1 MLSERVQSAIVIL
14 VMLAGAFFLPSWGVL
29 AVLLI
34 ICAIGLSEFYSL
46 MRAAQI
52 PHYRRTGITAGLLL
66 IMLTWLSLHY
76 GDAELSYDWEWF
88 LLFSIVAGI
97 FVREFIQKNNA
108 LGIQA
113 IGATLF
119 GVMYVAFMLNFLTK
133 LLMAWGGMD
142 GRWLVLYLIVI
153 VKSSDIGA
161 YFAGCHLGRHKL
173 IPRISPAKTWEG
185 CAGGL
190 FAGVVASLIF
200 YVLRKGNLDVVAVP
214 LADAICLGLLLA
226 VFGIIGDL
234 AESLLKRAAGVK
246 DSGTLFRGM
255 GGILDVLDSLLFSAP
270 ALYVYSRLFLER
282 LPH

>member
-1 MLSERVQSAIVIL
+1 MLRDRVQSAILIL
-14 VMLAGAFFLPSWGVL
+14 TMLAGAFFLPSWGVL
-29 AVLLI
+29 TVLLI
-34 ICAIGLSEFYSL
+34 ICAIGLSEFYNL
-46 MRAAQI
+46 MSASHI
-52 PHYRRTGITAGLLL
+52 PHYRKSGITAGLLL
-66 IMLTWLSLHY
+66 ITLTWLSLFY

-97 FVREFIQKNNA
+97 FVREFIQKNHD

-133 LLMAWGGMD
+133 LLMAWGDMD
-142 GRWLVLYLIVI
+142 GRWLVLYLIVV
-153 VKSSDIGA
+153 VKTSDIGA
-161 YFAGCHLGRHKL
+161 YFTGCHLGRHKL

-190 FAGVVASLIF
+190 LAGVLASLIF
-200 YVLRKGNLDVVAVP
+200 QALRRGSLDVVAVTVM
-214 LADAICLGLLLA
+214 DAVFLGLLLA